1 MPPRLGPPSWPAQ
14 EGRFPPWKTSPRA
27 NSPNGVAILPV
38 PGTKQAE
45 HGVVLKFS
53 TGTFAEFPLT
63 ENGRVLRTTDALQS
77 LRAAKTA
84 DLLSLPDAQGSLW
97 AVSGRISELGTSYL
111 SAAAA
116 RKLDI
121 PMEIPG
127 TSRSPAGMFPGVSEG
142 RTYLVQTTDTH
153 YALVR
158 VLEKSPTG
166 LVVQYIYQP
175 ASMLSFDVPKAD
187 LVDYRHP
194 LSADDVPAAAATAPD
209 RTAPAAAVLAESAAR
224 TPSVLPPPAPRPVLG
239 PDDRFE
245 PGVIVLRATA
255 PEVPKPS
262 GVETS
267 PDAFSRQA
275 RPDDPALHGH
285 RDRAGRSPA
294 PISRKRPRP
303 FSNWPP
309 IFMPTKPP
317 TFSSARSLSL
327 TPAAPRVN
335 SRRIRR
341 FPASPPSA
349 AWASLRPP
357 PKLRGLKQLNM
368 DEPGDAIDTPKYRAD
383 LLGAV
388 IRSVEGDDVAN
399 FIFHRE
405 MEKETDPKKRAVFE
419 YLLSKN

>member
-1 MPPRLGPPSWPAQ
+1 MQTAQRRGRSAGARDQAGGTRGGAEILHRHIRRVPANR
-14 EGRFPPWKTSPRA
+14 EWARPALS
-27 NSPNGVAILPV
+27 
-38 PGTKQAE
+38 
-45 HGVVLKFS
+45 
-53 TGTFAEFPLT
+53 
-63 ENGRVLRTTDALQS
+63 TDALQS

-111 SAAAA
+111 SAAAV

-127 TSRSPAGMFPGVSEG
+127 TSRSPAGMFPGISEG

-158 VLEKSPTG
+158 VLEKSPSG

-175 ASMLSFDVPKAD
+175 SGILTFDVPKAD

-194 LSADDVPAAAATAPD
+194 LSADDVPAAAAPD
-209 RTAPAAAVLAESAAR
+209 RASPAPAAAAPAESVAR

-245 PGVIVLRATA
+245 PGVIVLRASA
-255 PEVPKPS
+255 PEVAKPT
-262 GVETS
+262 GVESS
-267 PDAFSRQA
+267 PDAFSRQ
-275 RPDDPALHGH
+275 
-285 RDRAGRSPA
+285 RDQM
-294 PISRKRPRP
+294 IQSRMA
-303 FSNWPP
+303 
-309 IFMPTKPP
+309 IV
-317 TFSSARSLSL
+317 
-327 TPAAPRVN
+327 AAPAQ
-335 SRRIRR
+335 SRAEIEKKTQAIFELAAYLHADEAADLFVSQITFLNTGSTSREFSQDTTLPCFAALKRMGK
-341 FPASPPSA
+341 PATLA
-349 AWASLRPP
+349 A
-357 PKLRGLKQLNM
+357 LRGLRQLNM
-368 DEPGDAIDTPKYRAD
+368 DEPGDAIDTPKYRGD

-388 IRSVEGDDVAN
+388 VRAVEGDDVGN